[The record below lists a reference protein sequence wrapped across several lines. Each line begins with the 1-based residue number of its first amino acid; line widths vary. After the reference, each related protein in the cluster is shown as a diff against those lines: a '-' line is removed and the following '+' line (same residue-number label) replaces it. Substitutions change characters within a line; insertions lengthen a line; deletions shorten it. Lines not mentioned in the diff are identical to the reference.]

1 MLQQIKIE
9 TGVLIFSS
17 GSSQFLLFGIK
28 KKKKS
33 IVCCS
38 VLEDARTKIFIYVYF
53 SVAAEKVD
61 LVYGFSFSEK
71 T

>member
-1 MLQQIKIE
+1 MLQQIKLE

-28 KKKKS
+28 KKKS
-33 IVCCS
+33 IVSCS

-53 SVAAEKVD
+53 SVAAETVD